1 MDYVPERIIKA
12 DNLLNSILVVL
23 NIAIPIIY
31 AILVAITNYIE
42 ITQRKKPFL
51 IQLIAR
57 SFNVLAVIL

>member
-23 NIAIPIIY
+23 NVAIPIIY

-42 ITQRKKPFL
+42 LSHGTKPFR
-51 IQLIAR
+51 I
-57 SFNVLAVIL
+57 

>member
-1 MDYVPERIIKA
+1 MPERIIKA

-42 ITQRKKPFL
+42 ITQGKKPFL